1 MDSFASKD
9 IQYPDGQPNK
19 VVVPAEIQESGFKP
33 PVRASNGELILG
45 DALSA
50 NHLNYILNDIYNKL
64 SKSRVLVDFGGDNS
78 AGYRRYTNGDVEMWG
93 GGVAGADGNT
103 QITYPIALPAATRDI
118 QVSILTVKG
127 AADMSIHAVMV
138 VDESQTATG
147 FIARSIYRDAAANST
162 NVPSRNGFRWNAN
175 YRAKLSVQNG

>member
-50 NHLNYILNDIYNKL
+50 NHLNYILNDLYNQL
-64 SKSRVLVDFGGDNS
+64 KSAPKVTKKTGDSGSGTRVFS
-78 AGYRRYTNGDVEMWG
+78 NGDIEMWG
-93 GGVAGADGNT
+93 LASVPSSGILDVVYPIPLPD
-103 QITYPIALPAATRDI
+103 ITYDIRVTDTGDLNAASVRIGGGST
-118 QVSILTVKG
+118 K
-127 AADMSIHAVMV
+127 
-138 VDESQTATG
+138 TG
-147 FIARSIYRDAAANST
+147 FRIYASNSQG
-162 NVPSRNGFRWNAN
+162 VGVSRAVYWKVVYHG
-175 YRAKLSVQNG
+175 